1 MALSKKQI
9 MKMND
14 TWKNFRLQEYKL
26 FKPGF
31 QHGFD
36 LSEFKPGGFKKVL
49 KALGIPTIAKGSHT
63 GGSDTSGGFYFRNKD
78 IIIITGNNPITGK
91 FRNKNREPDMSFMI
105 NTLENLFK
113 YLSKDSSLYST
124 LLVDTQLA
132 SKPSI
137 LKSKTSFPESLGTHH
152 FFH

>member
-1 MALSKKQI
+1 MDKKQI

-36 LSEFKPGGFKKVL
+36 LSEFKPGGFKKML
-49 KALGIPTIAKGSHT
+49 KALNIPTIAKGSHQ
-63 GGSDTSGGFYFRNKD
+63 GGSDFSNGFYFRNKD

-91 FRNKNREPDMSFMI
+91 YRNANRSPEKNYASYIGIETKTREDMDKVVKLMKQ
-105 NTLENLFK
+105 NLS
-113 YLSKDSSLYST
+113 YYKD
-124 LLVDTQLA
+124 
-132 SKPSI
+132 
-137 LKSKTSFPESLGTHH
+137 ESRGRRD
-152 FFH
+152 FI